1 MPIMGLTAP
10 DESALAETMV
20 HSAPNKPRESG
31 VAIEHCSQQGLP
43 SFGAAKLSVAALV
56 ADELRGSK

>member
-43 SFGAAKLSVAALV
+43 SFGAVKLIG
-56 ADELRGSK
+56 DKRCNTELRGSK